1 MTRKKLEDIYFECMR
16 DLYRN
21 SIGLDGKQG
30 DFDYLLENATILE
43 NGLKEIP
50 FMDYYIP
57 DEKFKE
63 ILDKWIPK
71 NATKYE
77 QNILLSNICMGASP
91 TSCEERWMKKRDNI
105 CE

>member
-21 SIGLDGKQG
+21 STGLDGKPG

-43 NGLKEIP
+43 NGIKEIP

-57 DEKFKE
+57 DEKFRE
-63 ILDKWIPK
+63 IVDKWIPK
-71 NATKYE
+71 KANKYE
-77 QNILLSNICMGASP
+77 RNALFSSVYLGASP
-91 TSCEERWMKKRDNI
+91 TSCKERWEERKNLKQ
-105 CE
+105 